1 MELVSFESPVGYVSR
16 GLKYGVHSGNRLHR
30 LCHLS
35 LDVQGSHQYEA
46 VYKPSEYHVSRFMDF
61 YVPAA

>member
-1 MELVSFESPVGYVSR
+1 MGCIVVIDST
-16 GLKYGVHSGNRLHR
+16 R

-35 LDVQGSHQYEA
+35 LGVQGSHQYEA